1 MTAGTLL
8 LFDVLVERAH
18 LEPRDAAV
26 VAEAIYDCTR
36 AADLVTKSFL
46 EERLASLKAEMRAE
60 MKADLAILKSEILHH
75 LYFALLGQFGVLT
88 AMMYFFTSHL
98 K

>member
-36 AADLVTKSFL
+36 AADLVTKPFL
-46 EERLASLKAEMRAE
+46 EAQLASLRAE
-60 MKADLAILKSEILHH
+60 MKADMAILKSEILHH